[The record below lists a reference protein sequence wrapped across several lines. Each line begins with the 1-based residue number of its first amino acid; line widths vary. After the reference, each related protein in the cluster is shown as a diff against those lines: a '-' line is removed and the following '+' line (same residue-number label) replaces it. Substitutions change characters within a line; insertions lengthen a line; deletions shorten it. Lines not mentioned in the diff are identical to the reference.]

1 MKLILAA
8 LCLALCSCATTQPP
22 VKGLTKDEIKLE
34 QARIVNAREV
44 RNDRWARIG
53 ETAGSMA
60 IQIAGSWFRAWIGQ
74 PDEDGFKK

>member
-1 MKLILAA
+1 MKTILA
-8 LCLALCSCATTQPP
+8 LTCLALCSCATTQPS

-53 ETAGSMA
+53 EVAGSMA
-60 IQIAGSWFRAWIGQ
+60 INIAGSWFKAWLA
-74 PDEDGFKK
+74 PDDDGFRK